1 MNNPNIIE
9 RVGYDSM
16 KEGLVIGKFVV
27 EKRRGK
33 VMAMKML
40 VVKKEEVLKGR
51 SLSLEWNGEG
61 MEGGA
66 RPSWDKVGTQGH
78 FLVCMY

>member
-9 RVGYDSM
+9 RVGYESM

-33 VMAMKML
+33 VMVMEML
-40 VVKKEEVLKGR
+40 VVNKEEVL
-51 SLSLEWNGEG
+51 GEK
-61 MEGGA
+61 
-66 RPSWDKVGTQGH
+66 S
-78 FLVCMY
+78 